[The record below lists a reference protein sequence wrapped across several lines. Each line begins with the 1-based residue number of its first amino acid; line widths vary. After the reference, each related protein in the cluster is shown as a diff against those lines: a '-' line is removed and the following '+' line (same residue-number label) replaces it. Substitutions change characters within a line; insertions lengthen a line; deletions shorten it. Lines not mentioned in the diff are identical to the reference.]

1 MHLSFPQM
9 EDCRWVEWVQEMK
22 AEDMVSL
29 CFIPQDNYP
38 PTATFLGLIVGSSC
52 IQVIYSG
59 GGMLVINQPRAHH
72 MSPWTSVTNPYRRNN
87 AIHDTQTTIYA
98 LSFLRLYKTLI
109 LGQ

>member
-1 MHLSFPQM
+1 M

-72 MSPWTSVTNPYRRNN
+72 MSTETSVTNPYRRNN
-87 AIHDTQTTIYA
+87 AIHDTQTNIYA
-98 LSFLRLYKTLI
+98 VSLEYTRY
-109 LGQ
+109 

>member
-1 MHLSFPQM
+1 MHLSFPQR
-9 EDCRWVEWVQEMK
+9 EDCRWVEWVREMK

-38 PTATFLGLIVGSSC
+38 PTATFLGLIVGSFC

-72 MSPWTSVTNPYRRNN
+72 MSTVHRDEC
-87 AIHDTQTTIYA
+87 H
-98 LSFLRLYKTLI
+98 
-109 LGQ
+109 

>member
-1 MHLSFPQM
+1 M

-38 PTATFLGLIVGSSC
+38 LTATFLGLIVGSSC
-52 IQVIYSG
+52 TQVIYSG

-72 MSPWTSVTNPYRRNN
+72 MATDHGDGVSLTRTD
-87 AIHDTQTTIYA
+87 AIMQYMIHKPRFMQ
-98 LSFLRLYKTLI
+98 FP
-109 LGQ
+109 